1 VTGRVEGKRVIFT
14 GAVGNIGRAAVEAL
28 VREGAR
34 VVVGDINAAAG
45 SALQK
50 EFDGRAHFVQCD
62 VTDETSIAGLVEEGV
77 DWLGGLDGLC
87 QNAGVQYAALIADL
101 STEQW
106 DRTFLVNV
114 RSQFLGAKYAAPHL
128 RAAGGG
134 SIVNTA
140 STAGRRGGPGSTA
153 YAASKGAVI
162 TYSATLAVELAPDR
176 IRVNALCPGWVDTA
190 FNQAVIDLMGGRE
203 AQRQSVE
210 TFVPLKR
217 QGTPADIAPMFVYLI
232 SDESAYVTAQAITI
246 DGGLTS

>member
-1 VTGRVEGKRVIFT
+1 MAGRVEGKRIVFT
-14 GAVGNIGRAAVEAL
+14 GAVSNIGRAAVEAL
-28 VREGAR
+28 IAEGAR
-34 VVVGDINAAAG
+34 VVVGDINAEAGRHLEAALG
-45 SALQK
+45 N
-50 EFDGRAHFVQCD
+50 RVHFVQCD
-62 VTDETSIAGLVEEGV
+62 VTNEVSIKALIEEGV
-77 DWLGGLDGLC
+77 AWLGGLDGLC
-87 QNAGVQYAALIADL
+87 QNAGVQYAGLVADF
-101 STEQW
+101 SVEQW

-114 RSQFLGAKYAAPHL
+114 RSQFLGAKYATPHL

-134 SIVNTA
+134 SIINTA

-162 TYSATLAVELAPDR
+162 TYSATLAVELAPYG
-176 IRVNALCPGWVDTA
+176 IRVNAICPGWVDTA

-217 QGTPADIAPMFVYLI
+217 QGTPSDVAPMFVYLI
-232 SDESAYVTAQAITI
+232 SDESAYVTAQSIMI

>member
-1 VTGRVEGKRVIFT
+1 MAGRVAGKRIILT
-14 GAVGNIGRAAVEAL
+14 GAVSNIGRAAVAAL
-28 VREGAR
+28 VAEGAR
-34 VVVGDINAAAG
+34 VVVGDVNQEAG
-45 SALQK
+45 RQL
-50 EFDGRAHFVQCD
+50 ELDFPDVLRFVACD
-62 VTDETSIAGLVEEGV
+62 VTQEASVASLIEQGA

-87 QNAGVQYAALIADL
+87 QNAGVQYAALVSDM
-101 STEQW
+101 SVEQW

-114 RSQFLGAKYAAPHL
+114 RSQFLGAKYATPHL
-128 RAAGGG
+128 IAAGGG
-134 SIVNTA
+134 SIINTA

-162 TYSATLAVELAPDR
+162 TYSATLAVELAPHA
-176 IRVNALCPGWVDTA
+176 IRVNAICPGWVDTA

-217 QGTPADIAPMFVYLI
+217 QGTAADVAPMFVYLM
-232 SDESAYVTAQAITI
+232 SDESRYVTAQSMMI